1 MNSTEA
7 EHRPRIEATFR
18 DRTLLSDGQHVAS
31 VHAVVD
37 ALDQGE
43 LRVASPPPS
52 GDGDWTTHA
61 WIMEAILLYFA
72 VRETYGSNA
81 GPLEYYDKIP
91 LKKNIGKAG
100 IRLVPPGA
108 VRHGAF
114 VESGAVL
121 MPSFVNIGARVGA
134 GTMVDTWATVGSCAQ
149 IGKGVH
155 LSGGVGIGG
164 VLEPPGARPVII
176 EDGAFIGSRVVV
188 VEGVRVGREA
198 VIGAG
203 VILTSSVPLL
213 DVSGPEVIEHRG
225 VVPARSVVIP
235 GTRTKR
241 FPAGEF
247 SVPCPL
253 IIGKRSASTDLKVS
267 LNAALRDFTVPV

>member
-1 MNSTEA
+1 MSLEA
-7 EHRPRIEATFR
+7 EHRSRIEGAFR
-18 DRTLLSDGQHVAS
+18 DRALLGDEQHVTS

-37 ALDQGE
+37 ALDRGE

-72 VRETYGSNA
+72 VRETYASNA

-114 VESGAVL
+114 VEAGAVL

-213 DVSGPEVIEHRG
+213 DVSGPEVVEHKG

-247 SVPCPL
+247 AVPCPL

>member
-1 MNSTEA
+1 
-7 EHRPRIEATFR
+7 
-18 DRTLLSDGQHVAS
+18 
-31 VHAVVD
+31 
-37 ALDQGE
+37 
-43 LRVASPPPS
+43 
-52 GDGDWTTHA
+52 
-61 WIMEAILLYFA
+61 
-72 VRETYGSNA
+72 
-81 GPLEYYDKIP
+81 
-91 LKKNIGKAG
+91 
-100 IRLVPPGA
+100 
-108 VRHGAF
+108 
-114 VESGAVL
+114 
-121 MPSFVNIGARVGA
+121 
-134 GTMVDTWATVGSCAQ
+134 
-149 IGKGVH
+149 
-155 LSGGVGIGG
+155 
-164 VLEPPGARPVII
+164 VII

-213 DVSGPEVIEHRG
+213 DVSGPEVVEHKG